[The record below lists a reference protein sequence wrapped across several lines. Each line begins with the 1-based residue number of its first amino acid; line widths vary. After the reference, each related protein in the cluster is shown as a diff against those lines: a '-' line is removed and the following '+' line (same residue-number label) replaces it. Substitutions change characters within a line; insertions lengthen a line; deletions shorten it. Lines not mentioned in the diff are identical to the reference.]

1 MKRKEILDTARD
13 LICLDRNEQY
23 GEPEECFQEIAN
35 LWSAYLQS
43 PIKPA
48 DVAMMLALMKVGRTK
63 TGKFSVDN
71 YIDAAGYIALSGEL
85 KERK

>member
-1 MKRKEILDTARD
+1 VKRKEILDTARD

-23 GEPEECFQEIAN
+23 GEPEECPSGAIAN

-48 DVAMMLALMKVGRTK
+48 DVAMMLALMKVARMK
-63 TGKFSVDN
+63 TGEYNADN
-71 YIDAAGYIALSGEL
+71 YVDAAGYIAIAGEI
-85 KERK
+85 KGA

>member
-23 GEPEECFQEIAN
+23 GEPEECLQEIAN

-48 DVAMMLALMKVGRTK
+48 DVAMMLALM
-63 TGKFSVDN
+63 
-71 YIDAAGYIALSGEL
+71 
-85 KERK
+85 

>member
-35 LWSAYLQS
+35 IWSAYLQS

-71 YIDAAGYIALSGEL
+71 YIDAAAYAAIAGECRID
-85 KERK
+85 E